1 MVQKTCRRQLG
12 VFVLLRRLVGNSYL
26 YTKLNLRDGHAKGE
40 QFIVLARLWSSDG
53 KGPRSGG
60 QQPKARATHTQMWL

>member
-1 MVQKTCRRQLG
+1 MDTQ
-12 VFVLLRRLVGNSYL
+12 
-26 YTKLNLRDGHAKGE
+26 KGE

-60 QQPKARATHTQMWL
+60 QQPTSSSYPHTDVAMICRE